1 MLHQS
6 TVFVDF
12 PIYCMCESSRVAM
25 IRTAHEYTFTL
36 RVTDPSV
43 PHMRIMFGSQADVV
57 RQGV

>member
-1 MLHQS
+1 
-6 TVFVDF
+6 
-12 PIYCMCESSRVAM
+12 M

-43 PHMRIMFGSQADVV
+43 PHMRIMFGSLADVV